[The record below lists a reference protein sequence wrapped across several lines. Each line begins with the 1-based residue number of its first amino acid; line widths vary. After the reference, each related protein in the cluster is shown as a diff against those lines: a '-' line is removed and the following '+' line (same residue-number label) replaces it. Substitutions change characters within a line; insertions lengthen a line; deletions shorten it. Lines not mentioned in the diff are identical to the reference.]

1 MADAPSAEEVRLRI
15 VEALVRQST
24 GADYADPAR
33 IVEKASILENYV
45 LASELKAEKPR
56 GRGRPR
62 RA

>member
-24 GADYADPAR
+24 GGDYADPKR
-33 IVEKASILENYV
+33 ITEKASILENYV

>member
-24 GADYADPAR
+24 GGDYADPKR
-33 IVEKASILENYV
+33 ITEKASILENYV
-45 LASELKAEKPR
+45 LASELKVEKPR
-56 GRGRPR
+56 GKGRPR